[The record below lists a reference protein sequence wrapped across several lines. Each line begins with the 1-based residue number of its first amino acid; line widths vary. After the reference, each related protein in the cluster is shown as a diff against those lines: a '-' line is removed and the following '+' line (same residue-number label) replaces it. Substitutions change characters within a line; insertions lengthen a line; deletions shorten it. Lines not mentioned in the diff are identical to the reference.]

1 MGHRVEAPMEVVIL
15 TGMSG
20 AGKSFSAKCLEDMG
34 YFCIDNLPP
43 PLVPE
48 MIKAFEQGGQAG
60 AAIEKLAFVVDIRS
74 VEMFRGLIP
83 ALQKVFATG
92 IPCTLIFLEA
102 DTHELIARYKQTRRN
117 HPLAR
122 DTNLPDA
129 IEQERRRLLP
139 LKSFATEVID
149 TSRLAP
155 AELRARLR
163 RILLQEDQQD
173 QMSILIQSFGFKYG
187 LPADADVVLDVRFI
201 PNPFY
206 IRALRPLSGLDAEVS
221 QYVLAFGEAVRYM
234 DLQEAWLLATVPFY
248 RREGKQRLVIAIGC
262 TGGRHR
268 SVAMAVDL
276 AARLQ
281 PTGSPVLVI
290 HRDIDKDPREERED
304 EAYADAGP
312 SAVDREG

>member
-1 MGHRVEAPMEVVIL
+1 MEVVIL

-43 PLVPE
+43 PMVPE
-48 MIKAFEQGGQAG
+48 MIRAFEQGGQAG

-83 ALQKVFATG
+83 ALQKVFDTG

-102 DTHELIARYKQTRRN
+102 DTGELIKRYKQTRRN

-122 DTNLPDA
+122 DINLPDA
-129 IEQERRRLLP
+129 IEEERRRLLP

-149 TSRLAP
+149 TSGLSP
-155 AELRARLR
+155 SELRERLR
-163 RILLQEDQQD
+163 RLLAQEDD
-173 QMSILIQSFGFKYG
+173 PGQMSILIQSFGFKYG
-187 LPADADVVLDVRFI
+187 LPADSDAVLDVRFI

-206 IRALRPLSGLDAEVS
+206 IREFRMLSGLDAEVS
-221 QYVLAFGEAVRYM
+221 QYVFSFDETARYM
-234 DLQEAWLLATVPFY
+234 DLQEAWLLYTIPYY
-248 RREGKQRLVIAIGC
+248 RREGKQRLVISIGC

-276 AARLQ
+276 AARLR
-281 PTGSPVLVI
+281 PADAPVIVI

-304 EAYADAGP
+304 EAYAEAAPADAGG
-312 SAVDREG
+312 EG